1 MMAAETRRNWDMTK
15 KRQPQW
21 QFTIDVKEDGET
33 WRWIHIDSRGGL
45 QHSVSGFSG
54 FDGCAANAKQYGWPG
69 LRHPTILK
77 SGSAVE
83 CPDRTLPA
91 AFTDVRNSD

>member
-1 MMAAETRRNWDMTK
+1 MTK

-21 QFTIDVKEDGET
+21 QFTIDVIEDGES

-45 QHSVSGFSG
+45 QHSVSCFSG

-69 LRHPTILK
+69 LRQPTILK

-83 CPDRTLPA
+83 PFDNDIPPPLTTKHAGSPRE
-91 AFTDVRNSD
+91 NK

>member
-1 MMAAETRRNWDMTK
+1 MTK

-21 QFTIDVKEDGET
+21 QFTIDVMEDGES

-45 QHSVSGFSG
+45 QHSVSCFSG

-69 LRHPTILK
+69 LRQPTILK
-77 SGSAVE
+77 SGSALV
-83 CPDRTLPA
+83 PSDKAILPP
-91 AFTDVRNSD
+91 FTAKQNLSPQDNK